1 MPKNPISQ
9 VVRFDAPDK
18 LLAEL
23 EKATQGTL
31 LSAEEVETLSPEGR
45 KEYFQYEKWVY
56 SAKRVNR

>member
-23 EKATQGTL
+23 EKSNSGH
-31 LSAEEVETLSPEGR
+31 SVEC
-45 KEYFQYEKWVY
+45 
-56 SAKRVNR
+56 